1 MAQNRRK
8 KNKDLSKKI
17 AAERILR
24 LFELAEENYKDYPE
38 RAQRYAALAR
48 LISMRYQVRLIREQ
62 KRRICKHCYHYLVP
76 GSNCRIRLKNG
87 MVLTTCFACG
97 KQSRYPYERDETKQN
112 DSDQSDLNQSD
123 SNQIEMSQNNSK
135 QRDFDQEN

>member
-38 RAQRYAALAR
+38 RAQRYAALA
-48 LISMRYQVRLIREQ
+48 Q

-97 KQSRYPYERDETKQN
+97 KQSRYPYERNETKQN
-112 DSDQSDLNQSD
+112 DSGQIDLNQND
-123 SNQIEMSQNNSK
+123 SNQIEMSQSNSK
-135 QRDFDQEN
+135 QRDFCQEK